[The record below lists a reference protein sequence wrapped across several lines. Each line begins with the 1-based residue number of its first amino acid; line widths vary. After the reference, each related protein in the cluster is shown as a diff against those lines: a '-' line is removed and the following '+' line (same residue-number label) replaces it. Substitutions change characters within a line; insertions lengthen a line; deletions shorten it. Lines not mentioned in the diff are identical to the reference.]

1 MITTK
6 ANKMTGASAL
16 ICIKLL
22 PVIIEENRRRKIF
35 LFLGEKD
42 RKATFHSKKFGN
54 NDVKKSKA
62 TSSRGYSRIRSN
74 SLYCSSYTDFYSSSW
89 ENIYMGPITCTQ
101 RKTLQ

>member
-54 NDVKKSKA
+54 NDVKKARQRVLVVTDGSV
-62 TSSRGYSRIRSN
+62 RI
-74 SLYCSSYTDFYSSSW
+74 LYTA
-89 ENIYMGPITCTQ
+89 
-101 RKTLQ
+101 LH